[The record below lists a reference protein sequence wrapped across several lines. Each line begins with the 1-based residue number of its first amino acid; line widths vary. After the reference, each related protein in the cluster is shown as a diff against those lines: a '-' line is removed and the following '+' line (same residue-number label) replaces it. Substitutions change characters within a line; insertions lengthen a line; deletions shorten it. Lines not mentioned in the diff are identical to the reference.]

1 MNRGARTGGSGTIDP
16 PRRARADAPR
26 LAFVTLGCPK
36 NQVDSEAMLGLLAKD
51 GFRPTGTVEDAE
63 LVVVNTCAFLTS
75 AVEESRKTIRSIAR
89 LKHKGHLEGL
99 VVAGCWAQRDGAK
112 IASEIPGVDA
122 VLGTGSVE
130 KIVELSRSVL
140 ARARQVEHARAS
152 ATRIPKPYPIDEVH
166 APGGALTPLP
176 RALSTPR
183 HLAYLKISEGC
194 DHRCTFCIIPVL
206 RGDQRSR
213 PLGQLVDEAR
223 MLAAHGVKELILIG
237 QDTTAYGVDLPGPN
251 RPRLSTLLQALAAI
265 DGLEWI
271 RVMYTYPREWDA
283 ELMETLGSHPK
294 LAKYVDMPLQH
305 IHDTMLKR
313 MARASTRAKTE
324 RLLDDIRRHIPGVS
338 LRTSFIVGFPG
349 ETKEHFET
357 LMEFTKEQQF
367 DKVVVFSY
375 EPEREAPSSRFT
387 GRVPERVKASRKA
400 RLLTLQHEISGRKLA
415 ARVGGVER
423 ALIDGPAEGGRW
435 SARTQGEAYEV
446 DGAVFVEGEGLQA
459 GDFVPVRITG
469 ASAYDLWASA
479 LAPPSRTHDGGSR

>member
-1 MNRGARTGGSGTIDP
+1 LNRGKRTGTIEAAG
-16 PRRARADAPR
+16 RAGKGQPS

-51 GFRPTGTVEDAE
+51 GFRPTGAVEDAE
-63 LVVVNTCAFLTS
+63 IVVVNTCAFLSS
-75 AVEESRKTIRSIAR
+75 AVEESRKTIAGIAR
-89 LKHKGHLEGL
+89 LKKKGKLEGL

-112 IASEIPGVDA
+112 IAAEIPGVDA

-140 ARARQVEHARAS
+140 ARSRARKGMRA
-152 ATRIPKPYPIDEVH
+152 PMPGPLDEVH
-166 APGGALTPLP
+166 EPGGALVPLP

-213 PLGQLVDEAR
+213 PLEQLVAEAR
-223 MLAAHGVKELILIG
+223 TLAAHGVKELILIG
-237 QDTTAYGVDLPGPN
+237 QDTTAYGTDMPGTG
-251 RPRLSTLLQALAAI
+251 RPRLSTLLKALAEV
-265 DGLEWI
+265 DGIEWI
-271 RVMYTYPREWDA
+271 RVMYTYPREWDS
-283 ELMETLGSHPK
+283 ELMDTLGGHPK

-305 IHDTMLKR
+305 IHDVMLKR

-324 RLLDDIRRHIPGVS
+324 ALLDEIRRRVPGVS

-349 ETKEHFET
+349 ETKEHFDT
-357 LMEFTKEQQF
+357 LMDFVEQQQF

-387 GRVPERVKASRKA
+387 GRVPERVKASR
-400 RLLTLQHEISGRKLA
+400 RDRVLTLQHAISTRKLA
-415 ARVGGVER
+415 ARVGQMTT
-423 ALIDGPAEGGRW
+423 ALIDGPAEDGRW
-435 SARTQGEAYEV
+435 AARTQGEAYEV
-446 DGAVFVEGEGLQA
+446 DGNVFVEGDDLQA

-479 LAPPSRTHDGGSR
+479 LAPASRTRHGGSR

>member
-1 MNRGARTGGSGTIDP
+1 LNRGARTGII
-16 PRRARADAPR
+16 DAPR
-26 LAFVTLGCPK
+26 SAAKATSLAFVTLGCPK

-51 GFRPTGTVEDAE
+51 GFRPTGTIEDAE
-63 LVVVNTCAFLTS
+63 LVVVNTCAFLSS
-75 AVEESRKTIRSIAR
+75 AVDESRRTIEGIAK
-89 LKHKGHLEGL
+89 LKKRGKLEGL

-112 IASEIPGVDA
+112 IAAEIPGVDA

-140 ARARQVEHARAS
+140 ARKRTTGKHA
-152 ATRIPKPYPIDEVH
+152 PKPGPLDEVH
-166 APGGALTPLP
+166 EPGGALVPLP

-194 DHRCTFCIIPVL
+194 DHRCTFCIIPHL

-213 PLGQLVDEAR
+213 PLSQLVDEAKT
-223 MLAAHGVKELILIG
+223 LAAHGVKELILIG
-237 QDTTAYGVDLPGPN
+237 QDTTAYGTDMPPAG
-251 RPRLSTLLQALAAI
+251 RPRLSTLLQALAEV
-265 DGLEWI
+265 DGIEWI

-283 ELMETLGSHPK
+283 ELMDTLGGHPK

-305 IHDTMLKR
+305 IHDVMLKR

-324 RLLDDIRRHIPGVS
+324 KLLDEIRTRVKGVS

-349 ETKEHFET
+349 ETKEHFDT
-357 LMEFTKEQQF
+357 LMDFVNDQQF

-375 EPEREAPSSRFT
+375 EPEREAPSSKFP
-387 GRVPERVKASRKA
+387 GRVAERVKTSRRE
-400 RLLTLQHEISGRKLA
+400 RLLTLQHAISTRKLA
-415 ARVGGVER
+415 ARVGSMTT
-423 ALIDGPAEGGRW
+423 ALIDGPADDGRW
-435 SARTQGEAYEV
+435 AARTQGEAYEV
-446 DGAVFVEGEGLQA
+446 DGNVFVEGEGFKA

-479 LAPPSRTHDGGSR
+479 LAPAPIRPGGSR